1 MGNNNYLNIYEW
13 VFTLSKCLTKLNLK
27 QSKALSC
34 LPSVQLKSLSQD
46 IQAFKAKLLSKHRLS
61 TLEIEE
67 RAQSLG
73 LFETLKT
80 SPETLHEH
88 MVKYVYPSIEG
99 RDHQRL
105 LYYFTLL
112 ENCGCSEVVKHAVKP
127 ETHIR
132 LLKKFKAVAPGRRVP
147 FSFLHSCTH
156 YSVLWVL
163 TCSCLS
169 SLYSSG
175 NGFFNEHIR
184 WMQVI

>member
-1 MGNNNYLNIYEW
+1 M
-13 VFTLSKCLTKLNLK
+13 
-27 QSKALSC
+27 
-34 LPSVQLKSLSQD
+34 
-46 IQAFKAKLLSKHRLS
+46 S

-112 ENCGCSEVVKHAVKP
+112 ENCGCSEFVKHAVKP

-132 LLKKFKAVAPGRRVP
+132 LLKKFKAVAPGKRV
-147 FSFLHSCTH
+147 
-156 YSVLWVL
+156 
-163 TCSCLS
+163 
-169 SLYSSG
+169 
-175 NGFFNEHIR
+175 NGFFFFFFSPSCIYYS
-184 WMQVI
+184 VI

>member
-1 MGNNNYLNIYEW
+1 M
-13 VFTLSKCLTKLNLK
+13 
-27 QSKALSC
+27 
-34 LPSVQLKSLSQD
+34 
-46 IQAFKAKLLSKHRLS
+46 S

-80 SPETLHEH
+80 SPETLYEH

-112 ENCGCSEVVKHAVKP
+112 ENCGCSEVVKHTVKP

-132 LLKKFKAVAPGRRVP
+132 LLKKFKAVAPGMRATAY
-147 FSFLHSCTH
+147 FLFVFLAILTVLLCWHEYAYWIYTCQAISC
-156 YSVLWVL
+156 
-163 TCSCLS
+163 
-169 SLYSSG
+169 
-175 NGFFNEHIR
+175 
-184 WMQVI
+184 

>member
-1 MGNNNYLNIYEW
+1 M
-13 VFTLSKCLTKLNLK
+13 
-27 QSKALSC
+27 
-34 LPSVQLKSLSQD
+34 
-46 IQAFKAKLLSKHRLS
+46 S

-112 ENCGCSEVVKHAVKP
+112 ENCGCSEFVKHAVKP

-132 LLKKFKAVAPGRRVP
+132 LLKKFKAVAPGKRVNV
-147 FSFLHSCTH
+147 FFFFFFFLLAVFIILLYECWHG
-156 YSVLWVL
+156 YVYLIY
-163 TCSCLS
+163 TCQAL
-169 SLYSSG
+169 LII
-175 NGFFNEHIR
+175 FFQWAYQMPASNL
-184 WMQVI
+184 VG

>member
-1 MGNNNYLNIYEW
+1 M
-13 VFTLSKCLTKLNLK
+13 
-27 QSKALSC
+27 SC
-34 LPSVQLKSLSQD
+34 LLSVQLKSLSWHV
-46 IQAFKAKLLSKHRLS
+46 QAFKAKIISKRRLS

-147 FSFLHSCTH
+147 VSFLH
-156 YSVLWVL
+156 
-163 TCSCLS
+163 TCI
-169 SLYSSG
+169 YY
-175 NGFFNEHIR
+175 FV
-184 WMQVI
+184 M